1 MKNLYKTSHKVG
13 KYLTQKY
20 DIHSDPVI
28 WNYSDWKSSGAKKEK
43 KRKRRKKTP
52 RSILFS
58 SSSSILLIFKALTGQ
73 AGEQEQ
79 IKYIVQK
86 KR

>member
-28 WNYSDWKSSGAKKEK
+28 WNYSDWKSSGAKKEEK
-43 KRKRRKKTP
+43 EEKKTP